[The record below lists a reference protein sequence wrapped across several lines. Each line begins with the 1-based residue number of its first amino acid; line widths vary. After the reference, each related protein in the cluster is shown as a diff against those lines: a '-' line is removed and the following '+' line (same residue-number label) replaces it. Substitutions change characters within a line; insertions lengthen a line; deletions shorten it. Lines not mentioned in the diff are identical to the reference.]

1 MVCAII
7 VSTII
12 GESMVYN
19 ISVGGIAIQLK
30 LLNKSNVLA
39 ITPFITTRK
48 PEYYISFEF
57 AHSLEP
63 LLEQPLFTMSN
74 EHVYDQGNYRVID
87 ESSYRIIIDK
97 QIKSYK
103 VLILKHQTN
112 DLDELEY
119 VISEKIIT
127 EISALR
133 HQFLLHGSAIVYNN
147 KAIICSGHT
156 QTGKTTLTKAWIK
169 EHPESKY
176 INDDKPLFSIEQEKI
191 YISSHPWAGTEGL
204 AKDIKAELETIIFVK
219 KGIVNQV
226 IEIDNHQKIGLLM
239 EHFKKSI
246 DSNVTKNLLD
256 MIDKIIKNHKIIIYQ
271 HANDQNSIKTL
282 YDYLNKNHFN

>member
-57 AHSLEP
+57 VHSLEP

-127 EISALR
+127 EIMALR
-133 HQFLLHGSAIVYNN
+133 HQFLLHGSAIVYNS